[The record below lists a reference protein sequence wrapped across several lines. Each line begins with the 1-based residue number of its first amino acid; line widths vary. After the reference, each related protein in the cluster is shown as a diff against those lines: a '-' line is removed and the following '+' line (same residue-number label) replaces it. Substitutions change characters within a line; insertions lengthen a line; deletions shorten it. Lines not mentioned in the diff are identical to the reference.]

1 MNYIGKLYM
10 KLFESIYTNANT
22 ARNNGIPEILVAYP
36 HCRLTETIVIKE
48 SFSETNTTFL
58 KGLILDIK
66 NSTDNDFSSILE
78 KYNIKINI
86 TDSGRLFYA
95 DYNGSCVNF
104 YINKTLLKI
113 IKNADSEDLQNLYII
128 FAALYSH
135 EDAHVQQLS
144 KYNFLKNYKANISS
158 DPDKPDLEYFDQ
170 PIEAAAYGK
179 QMGKHLKEL
188 YPEKSIYEL
197 YDIIENTDDVK
208 YFMDIYRDPA
218 ISKDAKKKF
227 YRALFDEIK
236 N

>member
-1 MNYIGKLYM
+1 M
-10 KLFESIYTNANT
+10 KLFESVYTNANI

-36 HCRLTETIVIKE
+36 HCMLTETVVINE

-58 KGLILDIK
+58 KDLILDIK
-66 NSTDNDFSSILE
+66 NSTDNEFSSILE

-86 TDSGRLFYA
+86 TGSDRLFYA

-113 IKNADSEDLQNLYII
+113 IKNADNEDLQNLYII

-170 PIEAAAYGK
+170 TIEAAAYGK
-179 QMGKHLKEL
+179 QMGKHLKTL

-197 YDIIENTDDVK
+197 YDIIENTEDVK

-218 ISKDAKKKF
+218 ISKAAKKKF

-236 N
+236 S